1 MGNGSSEKTATNK
14 NRYSGKKIAIVMF
27 SHYGS
32 TCDMKAVLQRVKS
45 SRVEVAGRIV
55 GQIDHGWLVLL
66 GIGKGDTQDVAQN
79 VADRCVQLRG
89 FSDDQGK
96 MNLSVQDVGGSIL
109 IVSQFTLYADC
120 NRGRRPS
127 FDSAASPAVANEL
140 YDYFCECIR
149 STGVPVSKGLF
160 QADMQVI
167 LTNDGPVT
175 LIIEKSA

>member
-1 MGNGSSEKTATNK
+1 
-14 NRYSGKKIAIVMF
+14 
-27 SHYGS
+27 
-32 TCDMKAVLQRVKS
+32 MKAVLQRVLS
-45 SRVEVAGRIV
+45 SRVEVAGQIV

-66 GIGKGDTQDVAQN
+66 GIGIGDTQDIAQY
-79 VADRCVQLRG
+79 VADRCVHLRG

-96 MNLSVQDVGGSIL
+96 MNLSVQDVRGSML

-127 FDSAASPAVANEL
+127 FDSAASPAIANEL
-140 YDYFCECIR
+140 YEIFCECVR
-149 STGVPVSKGLF
+149 GTGVPVAKGIF

-175 LIIEKSA
+175 LIIEKNA

>member
-1 MGNGSSEKTATNK
+1 
-14 NRYSGKKIAIVMF
+14 MF

-127 FDSAASPAVANEL
+127 FDSAAPPAVANEL